1 MRKTVGLLVVGILVV
16 ALFALGLEF
25 YSVTLLLGAVFYFL
39 WNDNQDNQDNQDN
52 DNDSYYKFNLK

>member
-1 MRKTVGLLVVGILVV
+1 MRKTMGILVVGILVV

-39 WNDNQDNQDNQDN
+39 WNENQDDNN
-52 DNDSYYKFNLK
+52 DDGYYKFNLK

>member
-39 WNDNQDNQDNQDN
+39 WNENQGDNN
-52 DNDSYYKFNLK
+52 DDSYYKFNLK

>member
-1 MRKTVGLLVVGILVV
+1 MGILVVGILVV

-39 WNDNQDNQDNQDN
+39 WNENQDDNN
-52 DNDSYYKFNLK
+52 DDGYYKFNLK